1 MRLASTSRLDR
12 TAAPFG
18 ALSTR
23 FLLVPLAPVALTALV
38 ITIGYVAAGGD
49 APGFPP
55 QFPTLAY
62 GVANVVVVAL
72 LYRRV
77 PTDVWNAT
85 ALFRRPSRREI
96 AAGIV
101 ATAAGILLGWPATAL
116 AADALGVARYTVPNL
131 TGPIGIGS
139 LVFGAV
145 IVAPVAEELLFR
157 GLLVGIL
164 LERGVDTAVVAAG
177 SLLVFAA
184 MHVFTAG
191 VGGVVNA
198 VLLGALLTWLR
209 FRFDNLVGAWLLHA
223 LNNLAELLVALSV
236 LPSLYAL

>member
-1 MRLASTSRLDR
+1 MVVSTARLER
-12 TAAPFG
+12 TAAPFA
-18 ALSTR
+18 ALPAR
-23 FLLVPLAPVALTALV
+23 WLLLPLAPVALTALV

-77 PTDVWNAT
+77 PTDVWKAA
-85 ALFRRPSRREI
+85 ALFRRPSSREI
-96 AAGIV
+96 AVGIA
-101 ATAAGILLGWPATAL
+101 ATAVGILVGWPATTL
-116 AADALGVARYTVPNL
+116 LADAVGVARYTVPEVS
-131 TGPIGIGS
+131 GPIGIGS
-139 LVFGAV
+139 LFFGAV
-145 IVAPVAEELLFR
+145 IVAPFAEELLFR

-184 MHVFTAG
+184 IHVFTAG

-209 FRFDNLVGAWLLHA
+209 FRFDNLAGAWLMHA
-223 LNNLAELLVALSV
+223 FNNAAELLVALSMV
-236 LPSLYAL
+236 PSLYAL